1 MVYYMMKDITWT
13 ITAFHSTLQN
23 SMYTYVF
30 KYNVVKR
37 YGFDDYICVF
47 VLNQKWNNSTDYVI
61 FLHVLI

>member
-13 ITAFHSTLQN
+13 MTAFHSTLQN

-47 VLNQKWNNSTDYVI
+47 VLN
-61 FLHVLI
+61 